1 MAKDPKDPKDTKKPI
16 AEPTD
21 LDRSLLTQADL
32 DALEAE
38 VQLEA
43 EEEAREEARKRVKEK
58 MRADAR
64 RKKGLEEAQEE
75 VHIDLAPYCDR
86 LLIDNVA
93 YLQGITYTVRTSLAA
108 VLREQMQRTWNHQA
122 EIDGKPATYNR
133 HRNTRFSAATGVVTN
148 GPNVNTTSSILRA

>member
-1 MAKDPKDPKDTKKPI
+1 MVAKDTKKELQGGAVP
-16 AEPTD
+16 
-21 LDRSLLTQADL
+21 LDIDRDLLTQADL

-38 VQLEA
+38 VKAEA
-43 EEEAREEARKRVKEK
+43 EEEAREEARKRVKAK
-58 MRADAR
+58 MRAEAR

-75 VHIDLAPYCDR
+75 VTIDLAPYCDR

-93 YLQGITYTVRTSLAA
+93 YLQGISYTVRVSLAM

-122 EIDGKPATYNR
+122 EIDGKPSTYNR
-133 HRNTRFSAATGVVTN
+133 HRNTRFSAATGAVTN

>member
-1 MAKDPKDPKDTKKPI
+1 MAKDTKKIDP
-16 AEPTD
+16 PTD
-21 LDRSLLTQADL
+21 IDRDLLTQADL

-93 YLQGITYTVRTSLAA
+93 YLQGITYTVRASLAA
-108 VLREQMQRTWNHQA
+108 VLLEQMQRTWTHQS
-122 EIDGKPATYNR
+122 EIDGKPALYNR
-133 HRNTRFSAATGVVTN
+133 QRNTRFSMATGQATN
-148 GPNVNTTSSILRA
+148 APNQNTTSSILRA